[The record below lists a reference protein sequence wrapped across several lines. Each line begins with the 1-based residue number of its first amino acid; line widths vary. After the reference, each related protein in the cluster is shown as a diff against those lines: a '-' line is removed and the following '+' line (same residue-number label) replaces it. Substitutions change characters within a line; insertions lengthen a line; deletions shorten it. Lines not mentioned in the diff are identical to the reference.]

1 MPDVDREEAVRYIID
16 GLDPKPFRAIW
27 DRLPQIVGSMI
38 EYDLHFMR
46 LTGVIAP
53 DGGPGPNEYD
63 EDEAFEYV
71 YDAWL
76 GDNPGEDDEDMTCL
90 LYTSLCTCMYVA
102 GQKDMS
108 GSRFFARE
116 GQERTKKA
124 PAAGRGRSNCVITL
138 FRGPALRG

>member
-16 GLDPKPFRAIW
+16 RLDPKPFRAIW

-53 DGGPGPNEYD
+53 DGGPGPSEYD

-76 GDNPGEDDEDMTCL
+76 GDNPGEDDEDMTVAL
-90 LYTSLCTCMYVA
+90 LLDCFMELWHDYLW
-102 GQKDMS
+102 
-108 GSRFFARE
+108 
-116 GQERTKKA
+116 
-124 PAAGRGRSNCVITL
+124 GRS
-138 FRGPALRG
+138 

>member
-1 MPDVDREEAVRYIID
+1 MPEFDREAAVRFIID

-76 GDNPGEDDEDMTCL
+76 GDNP
-90 LYTSLCTCMYVA
+90 
-102 GQKDMS
+102 
-108 GSRFFARE
+108 AR
-116 GQERTKKA
+116 RT
-124 PAAGRGRSNCVITL
+124 RT
-138 FRGPALRG
+138 

>member
-27 DRLPQIVGSMI
+27 DRLPQIVGSLI

-76 GDNPGEDDEDMTCL
+76 GDNPGEDDEDMTVAL
-90 LYTSLCTCMYVA
+90 LLDCFMELWHEYLW
-102 GQKDMS
+102 G
-108 GSRFFARE
+108 
-116 GQERTKKA
+116 RT
-124 PAAGRGRSNCVITL
+124 
-138 FRGPALRG
+138 

>member
-76 GDNPGEDDEDMTCL
+76 GDNPGEDDEDMTVAL
-90 LYTSLCTCMYVA
+90 LLDCFMELWHEYLWGRTERQ
-102 GQKDMS
+102 GS
-108 GSRFFARE
+108 GDAVKWICPSWHVRRQE
-116 GQERTKKA
+116 GRKPELPWKE
-124 PAAGRGRSNCVITL
+124 AACQ
-138 FRGPALRG
+138 A

>member
-63 EDEAFEYV
+63 EDMTVALLLDCFMELWHEY
-71 YDAWL
+71 L
-76 GDNPGEDDEDMTCL
+76 
-90 LYTSLCTCMYVA
+90 
-102 GQKDMS
+102 
-108 GSRFFARE
+108 
-116 GQERTKKA
+116 
-124 PAAGRGRSNCVITL
+124 
-138 FRGPALRG
+138 

>member
-53 DGGPGPNEYD
+53 DGGPAPTNTMRTRP
-63 EDEAFEYV
+63 
-71 YDAWL
+71 L
-76 GDNPGEDDEDMTCL
+76 NTSMMPGWVTI
-90 LYTSLCTCMYVA
+90 
-102 GQKDMS
+102 
-108 GSRFFARE
+108 
-116 GQERTKKA
+116 
-124 PAAGRGRSNCVITL
+124 PAKTMRI
-138 FRGPALRG
+138 

>member
-1 MPDVDREEAVRYIID
+1 MKSKK
-16 GLDPKPFRAIW
+16 GLIYYSSLYVYNDN
-27 DRLPQIVGSMI
+27 VY

-76 GDNPGEDDEDMTCL
+76 GDNPGEEDEDMTVAL
-90 LYTSLCTCMYVA
+90 LLDCFMELWHEY
-102 GQKDMS
+102 
-108 GSRFFARE
+108 
-116 GQERTKKA
+116 
-124 PAAGRGRSNCVITL
+124 
-138 FRGPALRG
+138 LRA